1 MHITSQ
7 DICAAADQL
16 KGFVGFHRKL
26 GKHIVRFSED
36 SFGMD
41 VADDGIIPCAEF
53 VWLPAPGQT
62 MTLSRERIQLLLD
75 QNIDDRINITEPLRV
90 YMRRVEI
97 PQISAMRSLVQA
109 QARA

>member
-41 VADDGIIPCAEF
+41 VADESITPSSEF
-53 VWLPAPGQT
+53 VWQSGEGEV
-62 MTLSRERIQLLLD
+62 MTLSRELIDVLLE
-75 QNIDDRINITEPLRV
+75 QNVDDRLNVGEALRV
-90 YMRRVEI
+90 YQRRRDLPEI
-97 PQISAMRSLVQA
+97 MA
-109 QARA
+109 QRRRLD

>member
-36 SFGMD
+36 AFGMD
-41 VADDGIIPCAEF
+41 VADDSITPSSEF
-53 VWLPAPGQT
+53 VWKASDGEV
-62 MTLSRERIQLLLD
+62 MTLSRALIEILLAQNVDERL
-75 QNIDDRINITEPLRV
+75 NVSEPLRV
-90 YMRRVEI
+90 YLRRRDLPEI
-97 PQISAMRSLVQA
+97 AAHRRL
-109 QARA
+109 RA

>member
-41 VADDGIIPCAEF
+41 VADDSITPSSEF
-53 VWLPAPGQT
+53 VWQAADGEV
-62 MTLSRERIQLLLD
+62 MRLSRDMIDVLLE
-75 QNIDDRINITEPLRV
+75 QNVDDRLNISEPLRV
-90 YMRRVEI
+90 YQRRRDLPEI
-97 PQISAMRSLVQA
+97 VA
-109 QARA
+109 QRHRVA

>member
-41 VADDGIIPCAEF
+41 VADDSITPSSEF
-53 VWLPAPGQT
+53 VWQSAEGEV
-62 MTLSRERIQLLLD
+62 MTLSREMIDVLLE
-75 QNIDDRINITEPLRV
+75 QNVDDRLNISEPLRV
-90 YMRRVEI
+90 YQRRRDLPEI
-97 PQISAMRSLVQA
+97 VA
-109 QARA
+109 QRHRVA

>member
-7 DICAAADQL
+7 DICAAAEQL

-41 VADDGIIPCAEF
+41 VSDDSITPSNEF
-53 VWLPAPGQT
+53 VWQPGEGEV
-62 MTLSRERIQLLLD
+62 MTLSRDMIDVLLE
-75 QNIDDRINITEPLRV
+75 QNVDDRLNISEPLRI
-90 YMRRVEI
+90 YQRRRDLPEI
-97 PQISAMRSLVQA
+97 RA
-109 QARA
+109 QRRQLA

>member
-41 VADDGIIPCAEF
+41 VADESITPSSEF
-53 VWLPAPGQT
+53 VWQAGEGDV
-62 MTLSRERIQLLLD
+62 MTLSRGHIDILLL
-75 QNIDDRINITEPLRV
+75 QNVDERLNITEPLRV
-90 YMRRVEI
+90 YLRRRDLPEI
-97 PQISAMRSLVQA
+97 AAQRSLRV
-109 QARA
+109 